1 MRWVVF
7 AVLGLLVAEGAVR
20 AEGHADPPHLRA
32 ARERMVR
39 EQIQARGVTQPEVIA
54 ALLAVPRHR
63 FVPDPLVESAYQDRP
78 LPIGEGQT
86 ISQPYIVALM
96 TEALG
101 LKPSDRVLEVGTG
114 SGYQAAVLSAMKAK
128 VYTIEIVPRLYDSA
142 LAALK
147 RTGHAEVACRL
158 GDGYLGWPEAAPF
171 DAIMI
176 TAAVDHI
183 PHALISQLKEG
194 GRIVL
199 PMGDPTLVQDLVR
212 ATLSGGTLRYETITA
227 VRFVPMTGRAQ
238 EKPGSR

>member
-1 MRWVVF
+1 MRLS
-7 AVLGLLVAEGAVR
+7 VLAALGVIVLSGIAR
-20 AEGHADPPHLRA
+20 AQDPDDPPHLQA
-32 ARERMVR
+32 ARARMVR
-39 EQIQARGVTQPEVIA
+39 EQVEARGVSRPEVIA

-63 FVPDPLVESAYQDRP
+63 FVPPELVASAYRDHP

-101 LKPSDRVLEVGTG
+101 IQPGQRVLEVGTG

-128 VYTIEIVPRLYDSA
+128 VYTIEIVPRLYESA

-171 DAIMI
+171 DAIVI

-183 PHALISQLKEG
+183 PQSLIAQMKEG
-194 GRIVL
+194 ARLVL
-199 PMGDPTLVQDLVR
+199 PMGDPAQVQDLVR
-212 ATLSGGTLRYETITA
+212 VTVSGGSLRFETITA

>member
-1 MRWVVF
+1 MRPL
-7 AVLGLLVAEGAVR
+7 VLACLVLISAGVGLTAEDP
-20 AEGHADPPHLRA
+20 ADPPRLRA

-54 ALLAVPRHR
+54 AMLAVPRHC
-63 FVPDPLVESAYQDRP
+63 FVPEHLAESAYGDHP

-86 ISQPYIVALM
+86 ISQPYVVALM

-101 LKPSDRVLEVGTG
+101 LTAGARVLEVGTG
-114 SGYQAAVLSAMKAK
+114 SGYQAAILSAMGAQ
-128 VYTIEIVPRLYDSA
+128 VYTVEIVPRLHAAA

-147 RTGHAEVACRL
+147 RTGHALVACRL
-158 GDGYLGWPEAAPF
+158 GDGYQGWPDAAPF
-171 DAIMI
+171 DAVMI

-183 PHALISQLKEG
+183 PRPLIDQLRDG

-199 PMGDPTLVQDLVR
+199 PMGDPALVQDLVR
-212 ATLSGGTLRYETITA
+212 AVKTGDDLRFETITA

-238 EKPGSR
+238 ENPEGR